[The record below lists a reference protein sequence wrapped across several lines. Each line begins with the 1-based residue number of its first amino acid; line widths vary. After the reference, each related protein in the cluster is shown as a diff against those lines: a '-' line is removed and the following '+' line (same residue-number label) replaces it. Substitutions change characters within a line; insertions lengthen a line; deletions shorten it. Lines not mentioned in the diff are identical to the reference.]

1 MTKHPNRARF
11 LLPAGYFAVWL
22 LALLFFWCF
31 TGATDGMAY
40 GLLVMWLALPAAT
53 FVFSLLVGETNC
65 WNKGFW
71 LCLPLCGVLHMLV
84 PYLTFTL
91 ANMLSTHRLHA
102 PDWSALLIG
111 AVISLLGLTIGH
123 ILRAFR
129 ARTVSHH

>member
-11 LLPAGYFAVWL
+11 LLPAGYFVVWL

-40 GLLVMWLALPAAT
+40 GLLVLWLMLPAAT
-53 FVFSLLVGETNC
+53 FVFSLLVAKTNC
-65 WNKGFW
+65 WDRGFW
-71 LCLPLCGVLHMLV
+71 FCLPFCSVLYMLA

-111 AVISLLGLTIGH
+111 AAISLLGLAVGRVLHTFH
-123 ILRAFR
+123 TQA
-129 ARTVSHH
+129 ASHH

>member
-1 MTKHPNRARF
+1 MTKYSSRTRF

-31 TGATDGMAY
+31 TGATDGLAY
-40 GLLVMWLALPAAT
+40 GLLSMWLVLPAAT
-53 FVFSLLVGETNC
+53 FVFSLLVAKTNC
-65 WNKGFW
+65 WDRGFW
-71 LCLPLCGVLHMLV
+71 LCLPLCGVLYMLA

-111 AVISLLGLTIGH
+111 AAISLPGLAVGRVLHT
-123 ILRAFR
+123 FY
-129 ARTVSHH
+129 T